1 MVGLRESA
9 ALRNGAHPDGRP
21 LAPREREA
29 LLKPYLPANSTN
41 QRSSADSDAARRPAQ
56 KPQRKK
62 PMRDFLRQ
70 QLYLFTYLTIQA
82 LFSLYVRLRTAYHA
96 VSDRIFGLLYY
107 HHRSPELIQKD
118 IKDLDR
124 LPQHLS
130 IILDFNDDEQ
140 RGAGLEGLVNDISEV
155 AAWCASAG
163 IPALSVY
170 EKTGILKNY
179 LPATHRKIS
188 QTLESYFGPT
198 KKPTLSLRAPN
209 QPSFSPPATP
219 PELAAASP
227 SDTNNRAPLSHLT
240 ILLLSAED
248 GRSTLVDLTK
258 TLAEMSQRNKITP
271 SDISME
277 LIDAEITESVMGE
290 PDLLILFGPRV
301 ALKGYPPWQV
311 RLTEIF
317 HSPDTSGVGYQTF
330 LRGLHK
336 FAKAQMRFGR

>member
-1 MVGLRESA
+1 MVGLREAA
-9 ALRNGAHPDGRP
+9 ALRSGAHPDGRP
-21 LAPREREA
+21 LAPEEREA
-29 LLKPYLPANSTN
+29 LLKPYLP
-41 QRSSADSDAARRPAQ
+41 SSAADHGSSTGPSRARRPAQ
-56 KPQRKK
+56 KTQRKK
-62 PMRDFLRQ
+62 PMRHFLRQ
-70 QLYLFTYLTIQA
+70 QLYLATYLTIQA
-82 LFSLYVRLRTAYHA
+82 LFSLYIRLRTAYHA

-170 EKTGILKNY
+170 ERTGVLKNY

-188 QTLESYFGPT
+188 QTLESYFGPA

-209 QPSFSPPATP
+209 LPSFSPPATP
-219 PELAAASP
+219 PEPAVASSP
-227 SDTNNRAPLSHLT
+227 DAHGRAPLSHLT

-258 TLAEMSQRNKITP
+258 TLAEMSQRNKIAP
-271 SDISME
+271 SDISPE

-301 ALKGYPPWQV
+301 VLKGYPPWQV

-336 FAKAQMRFGR
+336 YAKAQMRFGR

>member
-9 ALRNGAHPDGRP
+9 ALRSGAHPDGRP
-21 LAPREREA
+21 LDPREREA
-29 LLKPYLPANSTN
+29 LLKPYLP
-41 QRSSADSDAARRPAQ
+41 SSANQPSPARRPSQ
-56 KPQRKK
+56 KGQRKK
-62 PMRDFLRQ
+62 PMRQFLRQ
-70 QLYLFTYLTIQA
+70 QLYLITYLTIQA
-82 LFSLYVRLRTAYHA
+82 IFSLYVRLRTAYHA
-96 VSDRIFGLLYY
+96 VGDRLWALMYY
-107 HHRSPELIQKD
+107 HHRAPELIQKD
-118 IKDLDR
+118 TKHLSK

-130 IILDFNDDEQ
+130 IVLDFNDDEQ

-179 LPATHRKIS
+179 LPATHRAIS
-188 QTLESYFGPT
+188 QRLESYFGAE

-209 QPSFSPPATP
+209 LPSFSPPGTP
-219 PELAAASP
+219 PEPAAAS
-227 SDTNNRAPLSHLT
+227 SHDANGRAPLSHLT
-240 ILLLSAED
+240 ILLLSADD

-258 TLAEMSQRNKITP
+258 TLTEMSQRNKLAP

-301 ALKGYPPWQV
+301 ELKGYPPWQV
-311 RLTEIF
+311 RLTEIY
-317 HSPDTSGVGYQTF
+317 HTPDTSSVSYQTF